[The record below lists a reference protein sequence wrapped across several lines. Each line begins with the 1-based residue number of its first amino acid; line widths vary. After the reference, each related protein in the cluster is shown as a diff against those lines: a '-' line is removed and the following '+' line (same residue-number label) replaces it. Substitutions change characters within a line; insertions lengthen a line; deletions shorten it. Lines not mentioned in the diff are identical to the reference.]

1 MIPLRDLNPRRRF
14 PLVTIGLI
22 ALNVVVFIYEFFLP
36 GEEALNLFT
45 SNWGLVPAQLLQL
58 QPRAI
63 LSVFTS
69 MFLHSGFVHLAGN
82 MLYLWIFGDNVESAM
97 GSFRFTIFYLL
108 CGIGAALGQ
117 VVVDPSSIV
126 PMIGASGAISGVLGA
141 YLLLYPRVQVETLI
155 FIGFFVRLIKIPA
168 LVVLGSWILLQLLS
182 GIMSLGA
189 EATGG
194 VAFFAHIGG
203 FLTGLAL
210 VGLFKRRRW
219 WE

>member
-1 MIPLRDLNPRRRF
+1 MIPLRDINPRRRF

-22 ALNVVVFIYEFFLP
+22 ALNVVVFAYEFFLP

-45 SNWGLVPAQLLQL
+45 LNWGLIPAQLMQL

-69 MFLHSGFVHLAGN
+69 MFLHGGLFHLASN
-82 MLYLWIFGDNVESAM
+82 MLYLWIFGDNIESAL
-97 GSFRFTIFYLL
+97 GSFRFIIFYLL

-117 VVVDPSSIV
+117 VVVDTSSTV

-141 YLLLYPRVQVETLI
+141 YLLLYPRVEVETLV
-155 FIGFFVRLIKIPA
+155 FIGYFIRLVKMPA
-168 LVVLGSWILLQLLS
+168 LVVLGLWILLQLLS
-182 GIMSLGA
+182 GFLSLGV

-203 FLTGLAL
+203 FFTGLVL

>member
-1 MIPLRDLNPRRRF
+1 MIPLRDINPRRRF

-22 ALNVVVFIYEFFLP
+22 VLNVVVFAYEFFLP

-45 SNWGLVPAQLLQL
+45 SNWGLVPAQLMQL

-69 MFLHSGFVHLAGN
+69 MFVHGGLFHLAGN
-82 MLYLWIFGDNVESAM
+82 MLYLWIFGDNIESAL
-97 GSFRFTIFYLL
+97 GSFRFIIFYLL

-117 VVVDPSSIV
+117 VLTDTSSTI

-141 YLLLYPRVQVETLI
+141 YLLLYPRVEVETLV
-155 FIGFFVRLIKIPA
+155 FIGYFIRLVKMPA
-168 LVVLGSWILLQLLS
+168 LVVLGLWILLQLFS
-182 GIMSLGA
+182 GLLSLGA
-189 EATGG
+189 AATGG

-203 FLTGLAL
+203 FFTGLVL